1 MHTSNYLPICILP
14 VLFSFASAQTAN
26 GAIVPFSTLPTCA
39 AKCGPLYD
47 VQGACAPPAQT
58 SVNQNCFC
66 TDTRLTPFLQG
77 TSEVASV
84 CGAASCSAASDL
96 QALQTWYE
104 GYCKSTSSST
114 AAGAATTSTGA
125 AGSSTTT
132 STGSSGSGSGSKSS
146 NANPSWFDSHVK
158 WVVMLI
164 ILAIGIPAVWIAAI
178 LLRRRYIRKRDREIE
193 MRPPVALGP
202 HQIQAMSGGYS
213 YGDGVMDQN
222 GKRSVGGRGPGT
234 GSGSGSGGH
243 SKDMSASASAPVA
256 TPADG
261 RKEKKGWLQKARR

>member
-1 MHTSNYLPICILP
+1 MHSSDYLAICILP
-14 VLFSFASAQTAN
+14 LLFSCAGAQTAD

-47 VQGACAPPAQT
+47 VQGACAPPAQS

-66 TDTRLTPFLQG
+66 TDTRLTPFSQG

-104 GYCKSTSSST
+104 GYCKGTTSSTST
-114 AAGAATTSTGA
+114 GAAGATTTTGA
-125 AGSSTTT
+125 AGSSTKT
-132 STGSSGSGSGSKSS
+132 STGSSGSGSKSS
-146 NANPSWFDSHVK
+146 NGNPSWFDSHVK

-164 ILAIGIPAVWIAAI
+164 VLAIGIPAVWIAAI
-178 LLRRRYIRKRDREIE
+178 ILRRRYIRKRDREIE

-213 YGDGVMDQN
+213 YGDGVVDQN
-222 GKRSVGGRGPGT
+222 GKRSDVGGRGPGT
-234 GSGSGSGGH
+234 GSGGH
-243 SKDMSASASAPVA
+243 SKDMSASTSVPVA

-261 RKEKKGWLQKARR
+261 RKEKTGWLQKARR

>member
-1 MHTSNYLPICILP
+1 MHSSNYLPIYIFPL
-14 VLFSFASAQTAN
+14 LFSFASAQTAD

-39 AKCGPLYD
+39 ATCGPLYD

-77 TSEVASV
+77 TSNVASV

-104 GYCKSTSSST
+104 GYCKSTS
-114 AAGAATTSTGA
+114 ATTSTTAGGTA
-125 AGSSTTT
+125 TTTGTAGSSTKT
-132 STGSSGSGSGSKSS
+132 SAGSSGSTSKST
-146 NANPSWFDSHVK
+146 NTNGNPSWLSSHVK

-164 ILAIGIPAVWIAAI
+164 ILAIAIPAIWIAAI
-178 LLRRRYIRKRDREIE
+178 FLRRRYIRKRDREIE
-193 MRPPVALGP
+193 MRPPVAIGP
-202 HQIQAMSGGYS
+202 HQVQAMSGGYS
-213 YGDGVMDQN
+213 YGDGVVDQH
-222 GKRSVGGRGPGT
+222 GKRSGVGGRGP
-234 GSGSGSGGH
+234 SNGSGGH
-243 SKDMSASASAPVA
+243 SKDMSASAVVA

-261 RKEKKGWLQKARR
+261 TREKKGWLQKARR